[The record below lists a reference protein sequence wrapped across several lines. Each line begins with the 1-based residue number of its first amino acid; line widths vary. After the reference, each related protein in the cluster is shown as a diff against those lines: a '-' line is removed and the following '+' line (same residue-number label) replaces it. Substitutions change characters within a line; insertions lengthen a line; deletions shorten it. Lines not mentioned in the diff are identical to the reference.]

1 MMIWQIGVLIMSLAV
16 VVLVGFMVPT
26 LIQLRRSIK
35 KIEDISVDMEKRL
48 PGVMANVDDIT
59 TNLSAILISGR
70 HQAETLNNAVTQLKG
85 VVDDV
90 VDVEKNIKH
99 QIDTKLIRSLA
110 TFSAG
115 VKAAHAFMT
124 VIRDGDVNPQPKP
137 KRRLFGRIK
146 K

>member
-1 MMIWQIGVLIMSLAV
+1 MMIWEIGVLVIALAV

-70 HQAETLNNAVTQLKG
+70 QQAETINSAVTQLKG

-110 TFSAG
+110 TFSAS
-115 VKAAHAFMT
+115 VKAAHAFMA
-124 VIRDGDVNPQPKP
+124 VIRDGEVNQQPKP
-137 KRRLFGRIK
+137 KRRLFGRNK

>member
-1 MMIWQIGVLIMSLAV
+1 MMIWEIGVLVIALAV

-48 PGVMANVDDIT
+48 PGVMTNVDTIT

-70 HQAETLNNAVTQLKG
+70 QQAETINSAVTQLKG

-110 TFSAG
+110 TFSAS
-115 VKAAHAFMT
+115 VKAAHAFMA
-124 VIRDGDVNPQPKP
+124 VIRDGEVNPQPKP
-137 KRRLFGRIK
+137 KRRLFGRNK

>member
-1 MMIWQIGVLIMSLAV
+1 MMIWEIGVLVIALAV

-48 PGVMANVDDIT
+48 PGVMTNVDTIT

-70 HQAETLNNAVTQLKG
+70 QQAETINSAVTQLKG

-110 TFSAG
+110 TFSAS
-115 VKAAHAFMT
+115 VKAAHAFMA
-124 VIRDGDVNPQPKP
+124 VIRDGEVNQQPKP